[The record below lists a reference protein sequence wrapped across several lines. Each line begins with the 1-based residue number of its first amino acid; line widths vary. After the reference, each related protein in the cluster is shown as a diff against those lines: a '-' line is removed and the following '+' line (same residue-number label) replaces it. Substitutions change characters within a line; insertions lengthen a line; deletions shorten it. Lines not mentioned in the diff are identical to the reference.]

1 MNRSKNNRKIAHR
14 DLRMKLAA
22 RGILSFASLARHIQC
37 SRPAIYFAL
46 ERPSRYPRVH
56 KAIMEVIE

>member
-1 MNRSKNNRKIAHR
+1 
-14 DLRMKLAA
+14 MKLAA